1 MFRKKLDKKG
11 QGSAELIL
19 ITGGLIVIILL
30 VGSYISNITDKTQQ
44 NLNSLLKE
52 ENKIVCSKLLQ
63 IIIHHIIDINIKEGE
78 NQCQDQAK
86 KYLML
91 HQSF

>member
-1 MFRKKLDKKG
+1 MLETLYSTIGPMFRKKLDNKG

-30 VGSYISNITDKTQQ
+30 VGSYISNITKKTNG

-52 ENKIVCSKLLQ
+52 ERNFLMN
-63 IIIHHIIDINIKEGE
+63 NIWK
-78 NQCQDQAK
+78 
-86 KYLML
+86 
-91 HQSF
+91 